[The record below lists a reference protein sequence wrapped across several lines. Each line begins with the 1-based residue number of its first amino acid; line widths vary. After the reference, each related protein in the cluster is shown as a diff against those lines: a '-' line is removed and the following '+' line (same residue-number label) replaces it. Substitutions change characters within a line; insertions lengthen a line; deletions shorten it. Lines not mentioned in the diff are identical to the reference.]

1 VCACLLSTFRATNY
15 RVSAT
20 ELPTAL
26 PSRIQYDT
34 FTERP
39 PAPLLMKMFMRPG
52 HTRAN
57 CNKYHRDPTA
67 ASAIGRTPSIPHHP
81 RILLNGPSRG
91 SPQMLCRVQTEPH
104 SRFLLYANKT
114 NTASDSCED

>member
-1 VCACLLSTFRATNY
+1 VCVCLLSTFPARIY
-15 RVSAT
+15 RVTAT

-34 FTERP
+34 FTEWI

-57 CNKYHRDPTA
+57 CNKDHRNRTA
-67 ASAIGRTPSIPHHP
+67 TSAIGRTPSIPHHP
-81 RILLNGPSRG
+81 RIRFNGPSRG
-91 SPQMLCRVQTEPH
+91 SPQMLFRVQTEPH
-104 SRFLLYANKT
+104 SRFLLY
-114 NTASDSCED
+114 C